1 MKRCTVLLFG
11 LLAVA
16 WAPVPCSAQWGW
28 PPPGYSPTG
37 VRACDGSHY
46 RGLCAVWRD
55 RRRGIRPGWC
65 GDCGLPAALSPAA
78 APTAPG
84 AAPVPDTVPQAPSPP
99 GGSRP

>member
-1 MKRCTVLLFG
+1 MKCSSLVILG

-16 WAPVPCSAQWGW
+16 WAPARCRAQWGW

-65 GDCGLPAALSPAA
+65 GDCGLPAAPSAVPTPAA
-78 APTAPG
+78 APAPG
-84 AAPVPDTVPQAPSPP
+84 NQPQAPASSGSP
-99 GGSRP
+99 RP